1 MMSFLSWVVAGKTIQ
16 MTGLLQG
23 SVLLSVPLIFG
34 ALSGVLCERAGVVN
48 IAIEGQLLAG
58 AFLSAL
64 VGSLTDSLLAGL
76 IAAIVAGLLVST
88 ILAVFAVRYFVDQ
101 VIVGV
106 VINTL
111 VLGLTSFFYT
121 AVMTEDPETYNSP
134 PVMQPIPIPI
144 LSDIPVIGPI
154 LFNQSLI
161 VYLMYVI
168 AILIH
173 VALFKTRWGL
183 RVRAVG
189 EHPKAAD
196 TVGIDVNR
204 LRFRNVLLG
213 GMVSGLGGAF
223 FTLGSVGAFGKNMTA
238 GKGFIALAAM
248 IFGRWSPLGRDRRGP
263 AVRLRRP
270 AAAGPEHHRNAHP
283 QPVHADGA
291 LPRDAVRGRRPRRP
305 VAGTGS
311 RRHPVHQVVSRLVV
325 DPASVDWSG
334 LRAAARAAAE
344 HAYVPYSHFPVGVA
358 GLVDDGRVVSG
369 CNVENASYGLTL
381 CAECGMVSALHASG
395 GGRLVAVVC
404 VDQHGADLMP
414 CGRCRQLLWEHGG
427 PTCLVH
433 TTNGILPDGSGP
445 ARRLRRRRPAHAH
458 LTHHSMWG
466 HLRR

>member
-1 MMSFLSWVVAGKTIQ
+1 MATDTAAAPAATEPEVLLPISYKAPILMGVLGLLAFVLFGLRGPSGETTTFDFSLGDEAVAVPDLVVNSKTFALLMAAVCLALAGLAFMWARQRRKVPAWAIALYGVAFMMSFLSWVAAGKTIQ

-76 IAAIVAGLLVST
+76 ISAIVAGLLVST

-121 AVMTEDPETYNSP
+121 AVMTEDPETFNSP
-134 PVMQPIPIPI
+134 PVMKPIPIPI

-168 AILIH
+168 AVLIH

-248 IFGRWSPLGRDRRGP
+248 IFGRWSPLGAIG
-263 AVRLRRP
+263 
-270 AAAGPEHHRNAHP
+270 AALLFGF
-283 QPVHADGA
+283 ADQ
-291 LPRDAVRGRRPRRP
+291 LQQVLSII
-305 VAGTGS
+305 GTPIPS
-311 RRHPVHQVVSRLVV
+311 QFMLM
-325 DPASVDWSG
+325 A
-334 LRAAARAAAE
+334 
-344 HAYVPYSHFPVGVA
+344 PYLATLFAVA
-358 GLVDDGRVVSG
+358 GLAGQSRAPAADGVPYIKS
-369 CNVENASYGLTL
+369 
-381 CAECGMVSALHASG
+381 
-395 GGRLVAVVC
+395 
-404 VDQHGADLMP
+404 
-414 CGRCRQLLWEHGG
+414 
-427 PTCLVH
+427 
-433 TTNGILPDGSGP
+433 
-445 ARRLRRRRPAHAH
+445 
-458 LTHHSMWG
+458 
-466 HLRR
+466 